1 MPLQTGR
8 KCVTLST
15 AAKHRPYYFSQQE
28 EIAMNP
34 TVYTVLDIAGDYADL
49 RSDGGVDNRVAMFLL
64 PEGLAVGDRLL
75 WENFE
80 WSLLREGPMC

>member
-1 MPLQTGR
+1 M
-8 KCVTLST
+8 
-15 AAKHRPYYFSQQE
+15 E
-28 EIAMNP
+28 P

-49 RSDGGVDNRVAMFLL
+49 RSDAGVDNRVAMFLL

-80 WSLLREGPMC
+80 WSLYKEETVC